1 MVDSRRESHADV
13 VAERMGAVMLV
24 RFNRPTRS
32 NAIGGTLLRDLA
44 DVFDEARRDDSVHVV
59 VTTGAGKSY
68 CVGADVGDLGETTD
82 VAARELLAS
91 NQIGGDKG
99 LAPLSLQEMQ
109 VDDLGNAGRV
119 VQRLWALDK
128 PTIAAINGVAVGGGF
143 AITLLHD
150 IRIAAANAR
159 IGTAFTSLGLAPE
172 LGASY
177 LLPRI
182 VGSSVAA
189 DLLLRAEILSGDR
202 ALELGIV
209 SEVVPAHNLTARALD
224 LAEEIARKPSLA
236 TRWTKRLL
244 RSSATANLTDQ
255 LRHEH
260 LAQVNL
266 FDQTAT
272 REAIRE
278 TVKRLGKDG
287 QRSRT

>member
-1 MVDSRRESHADV
+1 MSDI
-13 VAERMGAVMLV
+13 VAERLGAVLLV
-24 RFNRPTRS
+24 HFNRPDRG

-44 DVFDEARRDDSVHVV
+44 EVFDEARRDDSVHVV
-59 VTTGAGKSY
+59 VTTGEGKNY
-68 CVGADVGDLGETTD
+68 CVGADIADLEKAVD
-82 VAARELLAS
+82 VPARELLAS
-91 NQIGGDKG
+91 NKIGGDKG
-99 LAPLSLQEMQ
+99 VAPLSFHEMQ

-119 VQRLWALDK
+119 VSRLWALDK
-128 PTIAAINGVAVGGGF
+128 PTIAAVNGAAVGGGF
-143 AITLLHD
+143 AIALLHD
-150 IRIAAANAR
+150 IRIAAENTR

-189 DLLLRAEILSGDR
+189 DLLLRSEILPADR
-202 ALELGIV
+202 ALDVGLV
-209 SEVVPAHNLTARALD
+209 SEVVPVGQLTARALD
-224 LAEEIARKPSLA
+224 LAEQIARKPPLA

-244 RSSATANLTDQ
+244 RTSATGDFTDQ

-266 FDQTAT
+266 FDQKAT

-278 TVKRLGKDG
+278 TVNRLGKG
-287 QRSRT
+287 G